1 MGKTFQKGK
10 NKQLSTIPT
19 MMKDLNKSLRRVTNN
34 NYNIRGFYSLAIL
47 CMKQSL
53 FHASH
58 MNFTNS
64 VSRYPKSWNLRMFS
78 QWFQCYADTDIN
90 KGQTKLVR
98 LSLPTE

>member
-1 MGKTFQKGK
+1 MGKTCQKGK

-53 FHASH
+53 FHAAN

-64 VSRYPKSWNLRMFS
+64 NCF
-78 QWFQCYADTDIN
+78 
-90 KGQTKLVR
+90 
-98 LSLPTE
+98 SLPKVLEPQNV

>member
-1 MGKTFQKGK
+1 MGKTCQKGK

-47 CMKQSL
+47 CMKRSL
-53 FHASH
+53 FHAAN

-64 VSRYPKSWNLRMFS
+64 NCF
-78 QWFQCYADTDIN
+78 
-90 KGQTKLVR
+90 
-98 LSLPTE
+98 SLPEVLEPQNV